1 MGNERTEDVKNSSR
15 NNRNSRKSLGSVS
28 VESKLQEERDLLINA
43 RRNELDQV
51 VDEHDDMVRYFLSF
65 LVDYLHEKIT
75 GP

>member
-15 NNRNSRKSLGSVS
+15 NNRNARKSLGSVS

-65 LVDYLHEKIT
+65 SVDYPHEKIT